1 MCAGPPLH
9 GVLHAG
15 GVLADGTLA
24 KQTLAGMRAVR
35 SLRRALWMP
44 RGRLR
49 MGGFADV

>member
-1 MCAGPPLH
+1 MQVRRYTVCCTL
-9 GVLHAG
+9 G